1 MSAAAVI
8 VVVMAS
14 APSAQGRTKVLGFSD
29 AGKAALT
36 QQMDDA
42 VKRGDTPG
50 VAELVVDRQGILFEG
65 AAGKADI
72 EQSVAMRTNAIFNIA
87 SMTKPVTSV
96 AIMMLMEQG
105 KLKLDDPVLEVSR
118 PCLRA
123 PAGHLEVQR
132 QGRDPTKRARRRV

>member
-1 MSAAAVI
+1 MKMSAAAVI

-14 APSAQGRTKVLGFSD
+14 APSAQGPTKVLGFSD

-50 VAELVVDRQGILFEG
+50 VAELVVERRGILFEG

-72 EQSVAMRTNAIFNIA
+72 ERGVDAHQRDLQHRVDDRRSPPSQS
-87 SMTKPVTSV
+87 
-96 AIMMLMEQG
+96 
-105 KLKLDDPVLEVSR
+105 
-118 PCLRA
+118 
-123 PAGHLEVQR
+123 
-132 QGRDPTKRARRRV
+132 